1 MTASSSL
8 ARPATVGEDSV
19 ELSCAVEA
27 NPPASLVWRRL
38 GSRKVLGA
46 AASLLLDPVTAEDG
60 GDYTC
65 EATNE
70 LGSGLSLPVRVDTH
84 CQYQHGLA
92 SLATASHVSDPPAAD
107 ALTISA
113 SKAGPLLDS
122 EDSVRLSCAAE
133 ASPAPELTWLRAR
146 PGHDL
151 SDLELVTSG
160 PDLVLAPV
168 TKEDRGATTV
178 TLKTCL
184 NEYKII
190 PGVYICI
197 ASNDLGFV
205 NKTFSVDVLCK
216 CCCYL
221 PLPAV

>member
-27 NPPASLVWRRL
+27 NPPATLVWRRL

-84 CQYQHGLA
+84 C
-92 SLATASHVSDPPAAD
+92 
-107 ALTISA
+107 
-113 SKAGPLLDS
+113 
-122 EDSVRLSCAAE
+122 E
-133 ASPAPELTWLRAR
+133 
-146 PGHDL
+146 
-151 SDLELVTSG
+151 
-160 PDLVLAPV
+160 
-168 TKEDRGATTV
+168 
-178 TLKTCL
+178 
-184 NEYKII
+184 
-190 PGVYICI
+190 
-197 ASNDLGFV
+197 
-205 NKTFSVDVLCK
+205 
-216 CCCYL
+216 
-221 PLPAV
+221 